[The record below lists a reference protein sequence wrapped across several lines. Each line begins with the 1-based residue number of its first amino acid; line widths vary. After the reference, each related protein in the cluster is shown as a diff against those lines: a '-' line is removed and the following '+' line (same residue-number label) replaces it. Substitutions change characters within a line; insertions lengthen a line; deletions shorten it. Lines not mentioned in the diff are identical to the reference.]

1 MSPVP
6 ITSDQAP
13 AAVGAYSQAVRT
25 GDLVFCSGQVGI
37 NPETGELVSGGVQ
50 AETDQCLRNL
60 SAVLEAA
67 GLTLADVVKATV
79 YLADIDDF
87 KAMNEVYA
95 TYFELDPPA
104 RAAFAVKGLP
114 LGAKVEIEAVAT
126 DL

>member
-25 GDLVFCSGQVGI
+25 GDLVFCSGQLGI
-37 NPETGELVSGGVQ
+37 NPETGEMVSGGVP

-114 LGAKVEIEAVAT
+114 LGAQVEIEAVAT